1 MSTTRS
7 EPASWWVAGED
18 RADAVPGLLVFDEAS
33 NPTIHL
39 HKPLPGLEDNPMFA
53 GLEELPVF
61 PLIHG
66 ITMDEHW
73 TLLDSRIES
82 GQWSWKFDRMADIVL
97 RPRVA
102 LSGDFLLSKP
112 ELNITRVRI
121 SLWDQDDWTG
131 WIRSVN
137 ITNRDQASEA
147 PLSIVHVPPSPVISS
162 LPGAQV
168 SLLDDSWGFAAP
180 NSKGVINVRANSAW
194 QLDFDQPSSIPD
206 LFTQWIEPLIFL
218 TTTATRR
225 KTGLSRMAV
234 WSSQWHFAPG
244 SVQSEGLR
252 VYAQSGSRPEGDIP
266 SFGLLHQ
273 LSDWD
278 LERQLPMVFAFVWD
292 HNFAVDQYL
301 SYRNSSGYT
310 YQMQFAVLY
319 QVIETLD
326 RSLNA
331 KDDTV
336 DAGVTQDALEALGR
350 AIQAEPLLQKL
361 AKRLQW
367 TVKHAGDPNLA
378 KRLSRL
384 DSQVNNFI
392 SNELSSREWK
402 SDLAALRNGVA
413 HGLDSAKAIVT
424 DAGPLGPAPSS
435 LSYCL
440 RYAFSSASASIRNKQ
455 VK

>member
-1 MSTTRS
+1 MTTTRS

-39 HKPLPGLEDNPMFA
+39 HKPLPGLEDNPMLA

-137 ITNRDQASEA
+137 IMNRNQASEA

-218 TTTATRR
+218 TTTATQR
-225 KTGLSRMAV
+225 
-234 WSSQWHFAPG
+234 PG
-244 SVQSEGLR
+244 
-252 VYAQSGSRPEGDIP
+252 
-266 SFGLLHQ
+266 
-273 LSDWD
+273 
-278 LERQLPMVFAFVWD
+278 
-292 HNFAVDQYL
+292 
-301 SYRNSSGYT
+301 
-310 YQMQFAVLY
+310 
-319 QVIETLD
+319 
-326 RSLNA
+326 
-331 KDDTV
+331 
-336 DAGVTQDALEALGR
+336 
-350 AIQAEPLLQKL
+350 
-361 AKRLQW
+361 
-367 TVKHAGDPNLA
+367 
-378 KRLSRL
+378 
-384 DSQVNNFI
+384 
-392 SNELSSREWK
+392 SREWR
-402 SDLAALRNGVA
+402 SGQANGTSRLAL
-413 HGLDSAKAIVT
+413 SKAK
-424 DAGPLGPAPSS
+424 G
-435 LSYCL
+435 
-440 RYAFSSASASIRNKQ
+440 
-455 VK
+455 